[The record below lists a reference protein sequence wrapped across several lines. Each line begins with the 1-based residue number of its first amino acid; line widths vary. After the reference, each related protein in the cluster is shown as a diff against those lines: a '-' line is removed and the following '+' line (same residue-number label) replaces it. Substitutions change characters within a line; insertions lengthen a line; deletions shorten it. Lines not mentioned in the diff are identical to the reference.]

1 MNGSLIAV
9 EQCRLL
15 AGDPIISAVKLCSS
29 LHCILY
35 GLRDRN
41 KSVRCAAEEILPPIG
56 GLRTGSVRFHVK
68 SPQSIA

>member
-41 KSVRCAAEEILPPIG
+41 KSVRSAVEAILPSYWRIAD
-56 GLRTGSVRFHVK
+56 RFCEV
-68 SPQSIA
+68 SREVSAVD